1 MKVLQELPM
10 MMNTSTTYLPQANWR
25 NMPTPAIVIE
35 DHIFLLTNCKTTA
48 NQHGTE
54 NNTKQQYKE
63 MASTVT
69 LLNMGTKQSS
79 HEPV

>member
-35 DHIFLLTNCKTTA
+35 DHIFLRTNCKATATCMGQKTT
-48 NQHGTE
+48 
-54 NNTKQQYKE
+54 
-63 MASTVT
+63 
-69 LLNMGTKQSS
+69 QSNITRKWQ
-79 HEPV
+79 VR